1 MRLLLLAAGLGLLS
15 ALGAQR
21 PPARQEEVVISAR
34 SQQLL
39 GRWHIHRW
47 AGTIPFPPEK
57 RSEPLPPFSFVI
69 NYNGKLEFR
78 MRILKPSG
86 CQLLKLP
93 FVEYDTGQFSTWWR
107 HPIYIWLVSEG
118 SCGIAYFEDKMNNQD
133 MQMMMLFSRGPAHP
147 LRVRVHACGWCVRV
161 HLPCS
166 ALHGHSEPTPHQA
179 RSQPDPHPAPP
190 PPSWRALP
198 VSAAQ
203 GLGDPAD
210 LTLGGPPAPP
220 CPCLHCPR

>member
-133 MQMMMLFSRGPAHP
+133 MQMMMLFRHTLDEIPE
-147 LRVRVHACGWCVRV
+147 CVRLFYEFV
-161 HLPCS
+161 ERKGLNTSDIVRPPHAATCKLPTDS
-166 ALHGHSEPTPHQA
+166 
-179 RSQPDPHPAPP
+179 
-190 PPSWRALP
+190 
-198 VSAAQ
+198 
-203 GLGDPAD
+203 
-210 LTLGGPPAPP
+210 
-220 CPCLHCPR
+220 